1 MVSLEESVA
10 SKRKRLL
17 ITNTLN
23 EEHRASSVRILNYST
38 VIIQLLLLLL
48 GDRGREKSLSQTT
61 DILNQNF
68 NLKKKTH
75 NSNKT
80 LRPYSNLTERHLEI
94 PFSGIPDATHCL

>member
-23 EEHRASSVRILNYST
+23 KEHRASSVRILNYST

-68 NLKKKTH
+68 NLKK
-75 NSNKT
+75 NKHT
-80 LRPYSNLTERHLEI
+80 TAIKH
-94 PFSGIPDATHCL
+94 